1 MKKKALAAVQC
12 GLAGFIALSL
22 FAGLAQ
28 PAIAGEAQIR
38 LLCSNGIRDAVE
50 HVLPEAEKKIGRKI
64 SIEYSASTRFQKSI
78 EEGAAFDLAI
88 LTPGIVDALTK
99 SGKIA
104 AGTRTDIASA
114 DIAVG
119 IKAGSPKAD
128 ISTPGGMKKR
138 LLAAKTLTWTD
149 GGAASA
155 STLAMF
161 KALGIEDQLKSKIV
175 LQQTPG
181 RPAQSIAEGR
191 YELMFAPVSEIGTV
205 QGVEVLGY
213 FPKEYQKPVVMS
225 AGVSAKAKDAEG
237 AKALI
242 AFLSSPAAASAI
254 KAAGMKPIAK

>member
-1 MKKKALAAVQC
+1 MRKNALAASLSLVS
-12 GLAGFIALSL
+12 LAVLSSIAGFAP
-22 FAGLAQ
+22 
-28 PAIAGEAQIR
+28 PAAAAEAQIR
-38 LLCSNGIRDAVE
+38 LLCSNGLRDAVE
-50 HVLPEAEKKIGRKI
+50 HLLPEAEKKIGRKI
-64 SIEYSASTRFQKSI
+64 SIEFSASTRFQKSI
-78 EEGAAFDLAI
+78 EEGAAFDVAI
-88 LTPGIVDALTK
+88 LTPGIVDGLTK

-128 ISTPGGMKKR
+128 IGTPESMKKR

-161 KALGIEDQLKSKIV
+161 QGLGIEDQLKSKIV

-181 RPAQSIAEGR
+181 RPAQSIAEGQ

-205 QGVEVLGY
+205 QGVEILGY

-225 AGVSAKAKDAEG
+225 AGISANTKDAAT
-237 AKALI
+237 AKALV
-242 AFLSSPAAASAI
+242 AFLTSPAAASAI